1 MDSIQNNEVEEI
13 LEVEEEVTET
23 DDTLDEQDSK
33 IMQSANL
40 KAVGKKAK
48 PPMKMKEEE
57 EEEEEEEEIEEGAA
71 NANPD
76 VKAGKGKYVG
86 LYKDGTGKG
95 AIVPDPTDVEQPEV
109 GVSQKK
115 LKANVA
121 AKKAMREEIDTHMNA
136 MFDGEDLSET
146 FRTKASTI
154 FETALNERV
163 QAIQSQLE
171 EEYNNRLVDEVD
183 TIKTGLT
190 EQLDSYLSYVVE
202 EWMEENKIAIEKGIR
217 TEIAEEFMSGL
228 RNLFLEHDISVPE
241 TKVDIADQ
249 LSEAVETLKGQLDEE
264 MNKNVGLKAEIAE
277 YRKAAILNEAAADL
291 AETEKQRFAVLTED
305 ISFADEGELR
315 EKVGVIKES
324 YFGTKKALIR
334 EDTFVSHEDPT
345 DATEGNDVPQN
356 ISESMSSYTQM
367 ISRLNRR

>member
-1 MDSIQNNEVEEI
+1 MDSIHDNEVEEI

-33 IMQSANL
+33 ITQAANL
-40 KAVGKKAK
+40 KAVGKKTK

-57 EEEEEEEEIEEGAA
+57 EEEEEEELDEGAA
-71 NANPD
+71 NANPQ

-95 AIVPDPTDVEQPEV
+95 AVIPEPTDVEQPEK
-109 GVSQKK
+109 GESQKK

-136 MFDGEDLSET
+136 MFDGEELSET

-163 QAIQSQLE
+163 QAIQTELE

-183 TIKTGLT
+183 SIKKGLS

-202 EWMEENKIAIEKGIR
+202 EWMEENKIAVEKGIR

-228 RNLFLEHDISVPE
+228 RGLFLEHNIQVPE
-241 TKVDIADQ
+241 SKVDIADQ
-249 LSEAVETLKGQLDEE
+249 MAEAVDGLKVQLDEE
-264 MNKNVGLKAEIAE
+264 MNRNIALKAEIAE
-277 YRKAAILNEAAADL
+277 YRKAAILSEATSDL
-291 AETEKQRFAVLTED
+291 AETEKERFAVLTED
-305 ISFADEGELR
+305 ISFDDEDELR
-315 EKVGVIKES
+315 NKVQIIKES
-324 YFGTKKALIR
+324 YFGGKKAVIR
-334 EDTFVSHEDPT
+334 EENFVSHEDPT
-345 DATEGNDVPQN
+345 DAVEGGEVPAN
-356 ISESMSSYTQM
+356 LTESMSSYTEM